1 MQTVQ
6 TNLFAR
12 DDTFLGVCQAIGED
26 FGFNPNWLRV
36 VFGVTL
42 LLNPVAAFV
51 GYFGAGAL
59 VLLSRLV
66 FPNPRSQAAAAAEAG
81 PHEASEQPAEAA
93 SEIDKRLP
101 IAA

>member
-59 VLLSRLV
+59 VLVSRLV
-66 FPNPRSQAAAAAEAG
+66 FPNPRSKAPPAQAEPAEAS
-81 PHEASEQPAEAA
+81 HEPVEAA
-93 SEIDKRLP
+93 SEVEERLP